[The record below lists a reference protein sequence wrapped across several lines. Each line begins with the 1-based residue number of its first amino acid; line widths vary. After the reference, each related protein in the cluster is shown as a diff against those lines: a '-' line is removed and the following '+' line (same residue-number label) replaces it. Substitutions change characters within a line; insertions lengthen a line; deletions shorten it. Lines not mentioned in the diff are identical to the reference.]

1 MEAWDC
7 DGREARIGSNET
19 EDLFMKTTT
28 VFITAAGLVL
38 AVLGAPAHAGLYIYP
53 SKGQSAEQQ
62 QTDEGACHQ
71 WAQKQTGVNPTQ
83 IAERSTSL
91 QSYQQP
97 QNSMGRSLVGGA
109 GRGAALGAIGGAIGG
124 DAGKGAE
131 IGAAMGAAAGF
142 FRDRRRTEE
151 QHQYNQAVAS
161 NERAALDQF
170 QQAYA
175 TCLRG
180 RGYTVSQ

>member
-1 MEAWDC
+1 LKEIFMN
-7 DGREARIGSNET
+7 RKIGST
-19 EDLFMKTTT
+19 ALAGIVFAILATT
-28 VFITAAGLVL
+28 AQAGIF
-38 AVLGAPAHAGLYIYP
+38 IYP

-62 QTDEGACHQ
+62 QKDEGACHQ

-83 IAERSTSL
+83 IAEESTSL
-91 QSYQQP
+91 QAYQQP
-97 QNSMGRSLVGGA
+97 QNGMRRSIFGGA

-131 IGAAMGAAAGF
+131 MGAAMGAAAGL
-142 FRDRRRTEE
+142 FRDRQRTEE
-151 QHQYNQAVAS
+151 QNEYNQAVAS
-161 NERAALDQF
+161 KQKAALDEF
-170 QQAYA
+170 QQAYE

>member
-1 MEAWDC
+1 MNKA
-7 DGREARIGSNET
+7 
-19 EDLFMKTTT
+19 T
-28 VFITAAGLVL
+28 VLLAAAGFGI
-38 AVLGAPAHAGLYIYP
+38 AVLSVPVHAGMYIYP

-62 QTDEGACHQ
+62 SKDEGECHQ
-71 WAQKQTGVNPTQ
+71 WAQKQTGVNPQQ
-83 IAERSTSL
+83 IAERATSL

-97 QNSMGRSLVGGA
+97 EGGMGRSLFGGA

-131 IGAAMGAAAGF
+131 MGAAMGAAAGF
-142 FRDRRRTEE
+142 FRYRERTEE
-151 QHQYNQAVAS
+151 QHRYNQAVAGQ
-161 NERAALDQF
+161 ERAALDQF
-170 QQAYA
+170 QQAYS